1 MEPTS
6 RPIPKSARNHA
17 TESMIRFHCACGF
30 DFLVAASLGG
40 ECPQCKSFIAAEA
53 LRSATSETV
62 SITTIQ
68 AEHDVHHFELEES
81 QLLTNRL
88 YGHFRIDRRLGTGGM
103 GAVYRALDTSLQRYV
118 AVKVLKNANQCA
130 DDRAATMLREAIAQA
145 RLNHPNVVTIYYV
158 GRQAEEPFLA
168 MELLSG
174 PTLSERLKN
183 EGSIPYGEAIRY
195 AIQVASA
202 LDHAAQF
209 GIVHADIKPAN
220 LILAGEGRI
229 KLSDFGLSRIQHA
242 KDQKQSISGTPA
254 YVAPE
259 LIRGEA
265 LSIQSDMYALGITLF
280 ELVFGRSP
288 YEPTGTSVRDRME
301 VHLTS
306 PISFPASL
314 PTSIPVEFK
323 AVIERLLSKDPK
335 GRYSNF
341 AEMIVDLRR
350 IEPVSTTT
358 AGLALRGMAYAI
370 DQLALLLCISP
381 FAFTIFLLNS
391 SEFARSGY
399 QWLVPIVAFLSL
411 IVPAI
416 YLAVTFRGW
425 RSIGR
430 YLFQLR
436 IVEENGLPARQEQLV
451 AREVLRNAFAWFFP
465 LLLYVDPMV
474 SVDSDFETF
483 GGRDLMV
490 KILEIGLVLFIAVDW
505 GTTLLLKGRK
515 SLHDYLCHSRV
526 VLAIDRNSGKE

>member
-1 MEPTS
+1 MEPS
-6 RPIPKSARNHA
+6 YSVIPKSARNHA

-30 DFLVAASLGG
+30 DFLVVAKLGG

-53 LRSATSETV
+53 LRAATSETI
-62 SITTIQ
+62 SIAALQ
-68 AEHDVHHFELEES
+68 EEHDVHHFELDES

-130 DDRAATMLREAIAQA
+130 DDRAATMLREAVAQA

-174 PTLSERLKN
+174 PTLAERLKS
-183 EGSIPYGEAIRY
+183 EGFIPYGEAIRY

-202 LDHAAQF
+202 LEHAAQF
-209 GIVHADIKPAN
+209 GIIHADIKPAN
-220 LILAGEGRI
+220 LIVAGQGRI
-229 KLSDFGLSRIQHA
+229 KLSDFGLSRIQHSE
-242 KDQKQSISGTPA
+242 DQKQTISGTPA

-288 YEPTGTSVRDRME
+288 YEPNGTSVRERME
-301 VHLTS
+301 VHLTA
-306 PISFPASL
+306 PIAFPASL

-323 AVIERLLSKDPK
+323 AVIQRLLAKEPK
-335 GRYSNF
+335 ERYSTF
-341 AEMIVDLRR
+341 AELIADLKH

-381 FAFTIFLLNS
+381 FAFTIFLLNN
-391 SEFARSGY
+391 SEFAGSGY

-416 YLAVTFRGW
+416 YLSVTFRGW

-436 IVEENGLPARQEQLV
+436 IVEENGLPARREQLV
-451 AREVLRNAFAWFFP
+451 TREVLRNAFAWFFP
-465 LLLYVDPMV
+465 LLLYVNPTIT
-474 SVDSDFETF
+474 VDSNFETYN
-483 GGRDLMV
+483 GRDLMV
-490 KILEIGLVLFIAVDW
+490 RILEVVLVLFIAVDW

-526 VLAIDRNSGKE
+526 VLAIDRNSGKD

>member
-1 MEPTS
+1 MQPTQSVFPKNDRSHANEP
-6 RPIPKSARNHA
+6 K
-17 TESMIRFHCACGF
+17 IRFHCACGF
-30 DFLVAASLGG
+30 DFLVSASLGG

-53 LRSATSETV
+53 LRAATNETV
-62 SITTIQ
+62 SIATIQ
-68 AEHDVHHFELEES
+68 EEHDVHYFELDDS
-81 QLLTNRL
+81 LLLTNRM
-88 YGHFRIDRRLGTGGM
+88 YGHFRIDRRLGSGGM

-174 PTLSERLKN
+174 PTLSERLK
-183 EGSIPYGEAIRY
+183 EETCIPYGDAIRY

-202 LDHAAQF
+202 LEHAALF
-209 GIVHADIKPAN
+209 GIIHADIKPAN

-229 KLSDFGLSRIQHA
+229 KLSDFGLSRIQHV
-242 KDQKQSISGTPA
+242 DHQKKTISGTPA

-259 LIRGEA
+259 LIRGGS

-288 YEPTGTSVRDRME
+288 YESEGASVRERME
-301 VHLTS
+301 LHLSS
-306 PISFPASL
+306 PIAFPASL
-314 PTSIPVEFK
+314 PNSIPVEFI
-323 AVIERLLSKDPK
+323 AVIQRLLAKDPK
-335 GRYSNF
+335 DRYLTY
-341 AEMIVDLRR
+341 AELIADLKH

-381 FAFTIFLLNS
+381 FAFTIFLFNS
-391 SEFARSGY
+391 KDFARSGY
-399 QWLVPIVAFLSL
+399 QWLVPIVAFISL

-416 YLAVTFRGW
+416 YLSVTCRGW

-436 IVEENGLPARQEQLV
+436 IVEENGLPARREQLV
-451 AREVLRNAFAWFFP
+451 TREVLRNAFAWFFP
-465 LLLYVDPMV
+465 LLLYVNPGV
-474 SVDSDFETF
+474 SVDVDFESYN
-483 GGRDLMV
+483 GRDLLV
-490 KILEIGLVLFIAVDW
+490 NILEIGLVLFIAVDW

-526 VLAIDRNSGKE
+526 VLAIDRTSARE